1 MNPSLRDAYQQLLNY
16 YKFNN
21 TLPSLCFVDDQLRDL
36 SIRYLKTF
44 NESIAH
50 IQENVMLKEEEKNL
64 FKLGVIEEEQR
75 VILTP
80 LHPLNVAYQLS
91 VNDEIKTK

>member
-36 SIRYLKTF
+36 YIRYLKTF

-50 IQENVMLKEEEKNL
+50 IQENVMLKEEER
-64 FKLGVIEEEQR
+64 IC
-75 VILTP
+75 
-80 LHPLNVAYQLS
+80 LNWELLKRNNDHTNTVAS
-91 VNDEIKTK
+91 A